1 MATKPS
7 FQQTFQTHFINL
19 LMTPCFGQQL
29 NGMSQNGKCL
39 VDVPC
44 DRWYVVLPG
53 AVESVEGL

>member
-29 NGMSQNGKCL
+29 NGMSQKCL
-39 VDVPC
+39 VNVPC
-44 DRWYVVLPG
+44 DSWYVVVPG
-53 AVESVEGL
+53 AVESAEGS